1 MKEYADAAK
10 FRGQNGWTKEGWKSM
25 ATRLNNQFPIANF
38 VVDQLKFREQRL
50 KKEYFIVK
58 STVEKSGFGFD
69 PINKMLTTIPE
80 KWDELSKEQQKWR
93 YKAFPYYDDL
103 HAIYDGTLVSHVI
116 NLAYF
121 LLACSL
127 QSIPLYPCK
136 LAEGKGCK
144 RTIDQVE
151 ERFSSAT
158 DMPQG
163 ETFTQQ
169 VLNAALNSPSPTLPA
184 PDFEDQHYEWSKG
197 IYGDDVEVFPVENT
211 ECLENN
217 SNQFPTEDVN
227 TLPDPPPM
235 KKARASKG
243 NDEGKAKRG
252 KDTTIEDLVAVRKE
266 ELKTYVDVKTK
277 QIESYRDVKM
287 ALMEKKNPDKGPYCI
302 ANCIVKLKTMPDLSA
317 SEHLKTIEYL
327 KGQRADREIFMTVEH
342 DVVLEILKKVLGR
355 QI

>member
-1 MKEYADAAK
+1 MGKQQDGNGETKEKKNRASGTTTQLDLLVSVMKEYADAAK
-10 FRGQNGWTKEGWKSM
+10 FRGQNGWKSM

-103 HAIYDGTLVSHVI
+103 HAIYD
-116 NLAYF
+116 
-121 LLACSL
+121 
-127 QSIPLYPCK
+127 
-136 LAEGKGCK
+136 
-144 RTIDQVE
+144 
-151 ERFSSAT
+151 
-158 DMPQG
+158 
-163 ETFTQQ
+163 
-169 VLNAALNSPSPTLPA
+169 
-184 PDFEDQHYEWSKG
+184 
-197 IYGDDVEVFPVENT
+197 

-235 KKARASKG
+235 KKARTSKG
-243 NDEGKAKRG
+243 NDE
-252 KDTTIEDLVAVRKE
+252 
-266 ELKTYVDVKTK
+266 VKTK

-287 ALMEKKNPDKGPYCI
+287 ALMEKKNPDKDPYCI